1 MPYKANKRILRRL
14 ELLMNL
20 SKINWDLNTAGNWP
34 SVVKVTILGLIVVT
48 TITIGFFYDTLDEL
62 SSLDREKQKE
72 QSFKIEFKNK
82 QKTAINLKENQE
94 QLAGIEASLYEMF
107 LQLPTKEE
115 VASLL
120 TEISQ
125 TGLTSGLK
133 FKLFKPDIPID
144 NDFYSEL
151 PISIQVVGR
160 YENLGMFI
168 SGLALLRR
176 IITVHNINISLDRK
190 EGDLLMS
197 AVIKI
202 YNESNYFVPT
212 DGTNKKR
219 DTK

>member
-1 MPYKANKRILRRL
+1 
-14 ELLMNL
+14 MNL
-20 SKINWDLNTAGNWP
+20 SKINSDLNTAGNWP

>member
-1 MPYKANKRILRRL
+1 
-14 ELLMNL
+14 MNL

-82 QKTAINLKENQE
+82 QKTAINLKEYQE

>member
-1 MPYKANKRILRRL
+1 
-14 ELLMNL
+14 MNL

-168 SGLALLRR
+168 SGLALLPR

>member
-1 MPYKANKRILRRL
+1 
-14 ELLMNL
+14 MNL

-72 QSFKIEFKNK
+72 HSLKIEFKNK

>member
-1 MPYKANKRILRRL
+1 
-14 ELLMNL
+14 MNL

-34 SVVKVTILGLIVVT
+34 SVVKVTILGLIEVT

>member
-1 MPYKANKRILRRL
+1 
-14 ELLMNL
+14 MNL
-20 SKINWDLNTAGNWP
+20 SRINWDLTTAGNWP
-34 SVVKVTILGLIVVT
+34 SVVKVTILGMIVAT
-48 TITIGFFYDTLDEL
+48 TIAIGFFYDTLDEL

-72 QSFKIEFKNK
+72 QSLKIEFKNK
-82 QKTAINLKENQE
+82 QKTAINLKKYQE
-94 QLAGIEASLYEMF
+94 QLARIEASLYEMF

-125 TGLTSGLK
+125 TGLTNGLK

-144 NDFYSEL
+144 NGFYSEL

-168 SGLALLRR
+168 SGLASLPR
-176 IITVHNINISLDRK
+176 IITVHNINISLDGK

-202 YNESNYFVPT
+202 YNESNYLVPM

-219 DTK
+219 NIK

>member
-1 MPYKANKRILRRL
+1 
-14 ELLMNL
+14 MNL

-125 TGLTSGLK
+125 TGLTSVLK

>member
-1 MPYKANKRILRRL
+1 
-14 ELLMNL
+14 MNL
-20 SKINWDLNTAGNWP
+20 PKINWDLTTAGNWP
-34 SVVKVTILGLIVVT
+34 SVVKVTILGMIVAT
-48 TITIGFFYDTLDEL
+48 TIAIGFFYDTLDEL

-72 QSFKIEFKNK
+72 QSLKIEFKNK
-82 QKTAINLKENQE
+82 QKTAINLKKYQE
-94 QLAGIEASLYEMF
+94 QLARIEASLYEMF

-125 TGLTSGLK
+125 TGLTNGLK

-144 NDFYSEL
+144 NGFYSEL
-151 PISIQVVGR
+151 PISIQVLGR

-168 SGLALLRR
+168 SSLASLPR
-176 IITVHNINISLDRK
+176 IITVHNINISLDGK

-202 YNESNYFVPT
+202 YNESNYLTPT

-219 DTK
+219 NQK

>member
-1 MPYKANKRILRRL
+1 
-14 ELLMNL
+14 
-20 SKINWDLNTAGNWP
+20 
-34 SVVKVTILGLIVVT
+34 
-48 TITIGFFYDTLDEL
+48 
-62 SSLDREKQKE
+62 
-72 QSFKIEFKNK
+72 
-82 QKTAINLKENQE
+82 
-94 QLAGIEASLYEMF
+94 MF

>member
-168 SGLALLRR
+168 SGLALLPR

>member
-1 MPYKANKRILRRL
+1 
-14 ELLMNL
+14 MNL

>member
-1 MPYKANKRILRRL
+1 
-14 ELLMNL
+14 MNL

-151 PISIQVVGR
+151 PISIQVIGR
-160 YENLGMFI
+160 YENLDMFI
-168 SGLALLRR
+168 SGLALLPR

>member
-1 MPYKANKRILRRL
+1 
-14 ELLMNL
+14 MNL

-48 TITIGFFYDTLDEL
+48 TITVGFFYDTLDEL